1 MAPSSRGSRSR
12 KPVNLPG
19 SWRVCW
25 GVARISGNQTRLPDI
40 YTGMESTCRGAR
52 VEPETPLIRLGPSG
66 WWTLVVA
73 ALLTLALVIGPLTI
87 LALSR
92 NLDNEVGST
101 PEATFP
107 GADRPA
113 AGPSG

>member
-1 MAPSSRGSRSR
+1 MT
-12 KPVNLPG
+12 
-19 SWRVCW
+19 
-25 GVARISGNQTRLPDI
+25 RISGNQTGLPDI
-40 YTGMESTCRGAR
+40 YTGMEPTWRSAR
-52 VEPETPLIRLGPSG
+52 VEPESPLIRLGPSG
-66 WWTLVVA
+66 WCTLVVA

-92 NLDNEVGST
+92 DLDNEVGST

-107 GADRPA
+107 GAGRPA

>member
-1 MAPSSRGSRSR
+1 M
-12 KPVNLPG
+12 
-19 SWRVCW
+19 
-25 GVARISGNQTRLPDI
+25 ARIAGNQTRLPDI
-40 YTGMESTCRGAR
+40 YTSMEPTWRDAR

-66 WWTLVVA
+66 WCTLVVA

-87 LALSR
+87 LAFSR
-92 NLDNEVGST
+92 DLHNEVGNT

-107 GADRPA
+107 GAGRPA

>member
-1 MAPSSRGSRSR
+1 
-12 KPVNLPG
+12 
-19 SWRVCW
+19 
-25 GVARISGNQTRLPDI
+25 
-40 YTGMESTCRGAR
+40 MEPTSRGAR

-66 WWTLVVA
+66 WCTLVVA
-73 ALLTLALVIGPLTI
+73 ALLTVALVIGPLTI

-101 PEATFP
+101 PQATFP
-107 GADRPA
+107 GAGRPA

>member
-1 MAPSSRGSRSR
+1 
-12 KPVNLPG
+12 
-19 SWRVCW
+19 
-25 GVARISGNQTRLPDI
+25 
-40 YTGMESTCRGAR
+40 MEPTSRGAR

-73 ALLTLALVIGPLTI
+73 AALALALVIGPLTV

-92 NLDNEVGST
+92 NLDSEVGST

-107 GADRPA
+107 GAGRPA

>member
-1 MAPSSRGSRSR
+1 MTRNA
-12 KPVNLPG
+12 
-19 SWRVCW
+19 
-25 GVARISGNQTRLPDI
+25 GNQTRLPDI
-40 YTGMESTCRGAR
+40 YTGMETTWRGAR

-66 WWTLVVA
+66 WRTLLVA
-73 ALLTLALVIGPLTI
+73 IALTLALVIGPLTV

-92 NLDNEVGST
+92 NLDDEVGST

-107 GADRPA
+107 GAGQPA